1 MGDEMMSEKRGG
13 SISEEDLSAVAQR
26 YKTTTVLN
34 LLQEVGQ
41 VQDVMIDWYAMVKHT
56 KTGITN
62 PREYQMLW
70 RHLAYRE
77 PLIEEFEDDFKPLDD
92 DSDLEYE
99 LEAFPTVSKDASAEA
114 AAYVKVLIAS
124 DSSSESCIEKGLV
137 MEAPLMINIP
147 KDKSTPPPSSDE
159 STQLASSTGGVN
171 ITVPVFV
178 PTQVVPP
185 VLSGE
190 TLDTT
195 NTCQNSNFPSRRK
208 RKPWSA
214 QEDRSLFDAV
224 QICGEGNWANISK
237 GDFKG
242 ERTASQLSQRWSI
255 IKKRHTNSNMKTGP
269 QLSEVQLA
277 ARHAL
282 NMALDKPGG
291 ATFSNKPVQPT
302 MAEPPSAATLR
313 QNQSQ
318 ADPKRL
324 FPRPLASGPDAVK
337 AAAVAAGA
345 RIATQSAAAVI
356 LKAQLKSAIHINKMG
371 NGTSRPPVARMG
383 GPRERYSSISPHGPR
398 PNLGSGHGNS
408 NVGPV
413 VQTTGPHGG
422 LQVKPSG
429 PPSPVESVKEEQ
441 VVVSESLQKM
451 NLESDLKDQEEK
463 VVPTCLS

>member
-77 PLIEEFEDDFKPLDD
+77 PLIEEFEDDFKPL
-92 DSDLEYE
+92 
-99 LEAFPTVSKDASAEA
+99 
-114 AAYVKVLIAS
+114 VLIAS

-408 NVGPV
+408 NVGR
-413 VQTTGPHGG
+413 TTGPHGG